1 MFSTVKSCKLL
12 VFLGLALCL
21 LLPGAPAF
29 ADTPMPPSHESS
41 QCALVEPLGYTDD
54 VVDTYWSYSCPRGVS
69 GHSISMFNISYKT
82 ISYRNGYRR
91 SAHHRESRLAAMC
104 SCGVLGTT
112 DKWQFVYSTCKNDG
126 ETAPAFSYPRRM
138 RDCNVDDDAGPGS
151 GRDVS

>member
-29 ADTPMPPSHESS
+29 ADTPMPPSQESS

-112 DKWQFVYSTCKNDG
+112 LINGNLSI
-126 ETAPAFSYPRRM
+126 APTR
-138 RDCNVDDDAGPGS
+138 CEEGPSILFGPS
-151 GRDVS
+151 VPTG

>member
-29 ADTPMPPSHESS
+29 ADTPMPPSQESS

-69 GHSISMFNISYKT
+69 GPASRCSTSLT
-82 ISYRNGYRR
+82 RR
-91 SAHHRESRLAAMC
+91 SPTEMAIADPRIIGNPASLQCAPVVFLAQLINGNL
-104 SCGVLGTT
+104 SI
-112 DKWQFVYSTCKNDG
+112 
-126 ETAPAFSYPRRM
+126 APTR
-138 RDCNVDDDAGPGS
+138 CEEGPSILFGPS
-151 GRDVS
+151 VPTG

>member
-29 ADTPMPPSHESS
+29 ADTSMPPSQESS
-41 QCALVEPLGYTDD
+41 QCALVEPLGYTDH

-82 ISYRNGYRR
+82 ISYRNSYRR

-112 DKWQFVYSTCKNDG
+112 DKWQFVYST
-126 ETAPAFSYPRRM
+126 Y
-138 RDCNVDDDAGPGS
+138 
-151 GRDVS
+151 

>member
-29 ADTPMPPSHESS
+29 ADTPMPPSQESS

-69 GHSISMFNISYKT
+69 GHSISMFNTSLT
-82 ISYRNGYRR
+82 RR
-91 SAHHRESRLAAMC
+91 SPTEMAIADPRIIGNHASLQCVPVVFLAQLINGNL
-104 SCGVLGTT
+104 SI
-112 DKWQFVYSTCKNDG
+112 
-126 ETAPAFSYPRRM
+126 APTR
-138 RDCNVDDDAGPGS
+138 CEEGPSILFGPS
-151 GRDVS
+151 VPTG

>member
-29 ADTPMPPSHESS
+29 ADTPMPPSQESS

-112 DKWQFVYSTCKNDG
+112 DARKGRAFCS
-126 ETAPAFSYPRRM
+126 APLFRLDEVKVGDEYAQNLEG
-138 RDCNVDDDAGPGS
+138 DL
-151 GRDVS
+151 

>member
-29 ADTPMPPSHESS
+29 ADTPMPPSQESS

-104 SCGVLGTT
+104 SCGVLGTA
-112 DKWQFVYSTCKNDG
+112 DKWQFVYST
-126 ETAPAFSYPRRM
+126 Y
-138 RDCNVDDDAGPGS
+138 
-151 GRDVS
+151 

>member
-29 ADTPMPPSHESS
+29 ADTPMPPSQESS

-104 SCGVLGTT
+104 SCVFLAQLINGNL
-112 DKWQFVYSTCKNDG
+112 SI
-126 ETAPAFSYPRRM
+126 APTR
-138 RDCNVDDDAGPGS
+138 CEEGPSILFGPS
-151 GRDVS
+151 VPTG

>member
-29 ADTPMPPSHESS
+29 ADTPMPPSQESS

-69 GHSISMFNISYKT
+69 GHSISSST
-82 ISYRNGYRR
+82 SLTRR
-91 SAHHRESRLAAMC
+91 SPTEMAIADPRIIGNPASLQCVPVVFLAQLINGNL
-104 SCGVLGTT
+104 SI
-112 DKWQFVYSTCKNDG
+112 
-126 ETAPAFSYPRRM
+126 APTR
-138 RDCNVDDDAGPGS
+138 CEEGPSILFGPS
-151 GRDVS
+151 VPTG

>member
-29 ADTPMPPSHESS
+29 ADTPMPPSQESS

-104 SCGVLGTT
+104 SCY
-112 DKWQFVYSTCKNDG
+112 QFLAQLINGNLSI
-126 ETAPAFSYPRRM
+126 APTR
-138 RDCNVDDDAGPGS
+138 CEEGPSILFGPS
-151 GRDVS
+151 VPTG

>member
-29 ADTPMPPSHESS
+29 ADTPMPPSQESS

-82 ISYRNGYRR
+82 ISYL
-91 SAHHRESRLAAMC
+91 SLIHI
-104 SCGVLGTT
+104 
-112 DKWQFVYSTCKNDG
+112 
-126 ETAPAFSYPRRM
+126 
-138 RDCNVDDDAGPGS
+138 
-151 GRDVS
+151 

>member
-29 ADTPMPPSHESS
+29 ADTPMPPSQESS

-82 ISYRNGYRR
+82 ISYRNGYL
-91 SAHHRESRLAAMC
+91 SI
-104 SCGVLGTT
+104 
-112 DKWQFVYSTCKNDG
+112 
-126 ETAPAFSYPRRM
+126 APTR
-138 RDCNVDDDAGPGS
+138 CEEGPSILFGPS
-151 GRDVS
+151 VPTG

>member
-29 ADTPMPPSHESS
+29 ADTPMPPSQESS

-82 ISYRNGYRR
+82 ISTEM
-91 SAHHRESRLAAMC
+91 AIA
-104 SCGVLGTT
+104 
-112 DKWQFVYSTCKNDG
+112 D
-126 ETAPAFSYPRRM
+126 PRIIGIPPR
-138 RDCNVDDDAGPGS
+138 CNVLLWCS
-151 GRDVS
+151 WHN